1 MVFHISP
8 SAYDWLIPDVLDIGV
23 IDEMALAGTFPTL
36 LSLYPSFLFAILFG
50 IIRSILQVI
59 LFKVSRHFCSLV
71 NISSYHE
78 SFFECSQPVAVYCMK
93 LSFSD
98 QKPHKTIDVV
108 VKAMK
113 GVKHKVPVSSYSLSE
128 YSGTLAVT

>member
-1 MVFHISP
+1 MRHSFFQTRHQESEQNFDSESSIKTNPDSPSATLVLTYITNVLPDKLKQSNMVFHISP

-59 LFKVSRHFCSLV
+59 LFKVS
-71 NISSYHE
+71 
-78 SFFECSQPVAVYCMK
+78 
-93 LSFSD
+93 
-98 QKPHKTIDVV
+98 
-108 VKAMK
+108 
-113 GVKHKVPVSSYSLSE
+113 
-128 YSGTLAVT
+128 